1 MPGGLGCMLKPQK
14 KQIQN
19 SGSNAN
25 RNAHSKGSGNEKS
38 YVGVQY
44 LKRNE
49 IKLYAGFTG
58 TLDYPKDIGKTYVLA
73 AYLTH
78 TLTASPIS
86 HLAPT
91 SQYRSLPR
99 LISQVSDEGSYLLQN
114 RDSPVPFPTVMD

>member
-1 MPGGLGCMLKPQK
+1 MLKPRK
-14 KQIQN
+14 KQIHN

-44 LKRNE
+44 LKQNGIR
-49 IKLYAGFTG
+49 LYAGFTD
-58 TLDYPKDIGKTYVLA
+58 TLDYPRDIGRIYALA

-78 TLTASPIS
+78 TLTAYPTS

-91 SQYRSLPR
+91 SQYRSSPQQ
-99 LISQVSDEGSYLLQN
+99 ISQV
-114 RDSPVPFPTVMD
+114 